1 MTKQNNVKRT
11 TFFLMII
18 YFLSR
23 ILGFIR
29 EMIIAK
35 VFGRN
40 SVTDAFFAAFTIPD
54 VMYDLLVA
62 GALSSGFMPVFNEH
76 LAKEDE
82 EGAWK
87 AANTF
92 ITVALIFIV
101 IFNIL
106 YYALAKYLIP
116 LVAIGN
122 AKDPATY
129 ALTVKLTRFM
139 TISVSFTVCA
149 GLTMGIL
156 NSYKI
161 FTTPALG
168 PVLYNV
174 GIIIGAILLGGKFG
188 IYGLATG
195 VILGA
200 LLNFGVQ
207 VPNFLKVGKRFRFEL
222 NTKNES
228 YRRMLRL
235 MGPALLGLAI
245 LRINLVVN
253 QNIASILDQG
263 SITALRYAQRI
274 MMLPVGIFGAS
285 VSTAIFPTLN
295 AHIARKEFDEYKAV
309 ISQGLRTLIFITIP
323 ATVGLVVLNKP
334 IVRLLFKT
342 GKFTEQDVLV
352 TAFALSFYAL
362 GILGQCAVPVLTRS
376 FYSLQDTK
384 TPVKIGALIVVFN
397 ITLNLLFVKFSGL
410 AIGGIALTSSLAAIL
425 QMVLLYRMLG
435 KKVNGLRTREVIVSL
450 TKSIAASVAMG
461 VVVFLSSL
469 VVEKFIGSVSKL
481 AQLINVGISITL
493 GVLVYGLAAYLFKME
508 ELHDA
513 VNIIKKK
520 RKRA

>member
-1 MTKQNNVKRT
+1 MAKQNNVKKA
-11 TFFLMII
+11 TFFLMIV

-40 SVTDAFFAAFTIPD
+40 AVTDAFFAAFTIPD

-62 GALSSGFMPVFNEH
+62 GALSSGFMPVFNHH
-76 LAKEDE
+76 LAKDDE

-92 ITVALIFIV
+92 ITVALLFIV
-101 IFNIL
+101 VFNIF
-106 YYALAKYLIP
+106 YFIFAKYLIP

-122 AKDPATY
+122 AKDPHVF
-129 ALTVKLTRFM
+129 ALTVRLTRIM

-174 GIIIGAILLGGKFG
+174 GIIIGAVLLGGRFG
-188 IYGLATG
+188 IYGLAVG

-200 LLNFGVQ
+200 LMNFGVQ
-207 VPNFLKVGKRFRFEL
+207 VPNFLKVGKMFKFEL
-222 NTKNES
+222 DTKNES

-253 QNIASILDQG
+253 QNIASLLDQG
-263 SITALRYAQRI
+263 SITGLRYAQRI

-295 AHIARKEFDEYKAV
+295 AHIARKEYDEYKTV

-323 ATVGLVVLNKP
+323 ATVGLMVLNQP

-342 GKFTEQDVLV
+342 GKFTEQDVVV
-352 TAFALSFYAL
+352 TAFALVFYSI
-362 GILGQCAVPVLTRS
+362 GILGQCVVPVLTRS

-384 TPVKIGALIVVFN
+384 TPVKIGAGIVLFN
-397 ITLNLLFVKFSGL
+397 ITLNILFVKFSSL
-410 AIGGIALTSSLAAIL
+410 AIGGIALTSSLAAII
-425 QMVLLYRMLG
+425 QMTILYRTLG
-435 KKVNGLRTREVIVSL
+435 KKVKGLKTKEVLGSL
-450 TKSIAASVAMG
+450 TKSLIASCVMG
-461 VVVFLSSL
+461 VVVFVSNR
-469 VVEKFIGSVSKL
+469 VVEGFLGSTTKL
-481 AQLINVGISITL
+481 TQFINVGVAIGL
-493 GVLVYGLAAYLFKME
+493 GVVVYVAVAYMLKME

-513 VNIIKKK
+513 IAMIKKK
-520 RKRA
+520 KK